1 LAAHIFVFVFENV
14 KENTDHRKEYPR
26 TGGCPKHQQGSP
38 SSAGAVFA
46 DLVIPLLTQIHSA
59 LAGHITTTFTSI
71 SWDKNHSRE
80 KWDTRLC
87 FRSR

>member
-1 LAAHIFVFVFENV
+1 LAAHIFVFAFENV
-14 KENTDHRKEYPR
+14 KENTDPH

-71 SWDKNHSRE
+71 FWDKNHSRE